1 MSSLVKQLF
10 LLKVGLKREGT
21 EGPRRK
27 LGIPTTVWWNKDT
40 LSGGR
45 RATSSL
51 KSGPGSGLPASA
63 GCVPHQPQENKP
75 RKSRS
80 HRPLPIGCV
89 TGASPAQSS
98 QSPQGGAGLPPA
110 SLEPWNNRLAPPPA
124 LSASYDSIGGQGPG
138 IAVLIGGLLPRGC
151 PCRNLT
157 PPPRPHTS

>member
-1 MSSLVKQLF
+1 MASSLVKQL

-75 RKSRS
+75 RKPPS
-80 HRPLPIGCV
+80 HVLAAGCV
-89 TGASPAQSS
+89 TGASGAQSS
-98 QSPQGGAGLPPA
+98 QSRRGGAGLPPA
-110 SLEPWNNRLAPPPA
+110 SLEPWTNRLAPPPA
-124 LSASYDSIGGQGPG
+124 PPS
-138 IAVLIGGLLPRGC
+138 LLL
-151 PCRNLT
+151 LT
-157 PPPRPHTS
+157 PLAGRALGSQH